1 MRPAA
6 TCANESMSALAA
18 AVRRSTALLQSCAI
32 RRVAPARHV
41 AGHRALRWCLPLLA
55 ALSGACGG
63 DGSAGAG
70 PAADVSVSTSVAS
83 VSAPTVR
90 LASETSVE
98 VRCDATLNAQS
109 SGTGKGTWG
118 DTDIAFYDLRDT
130 TRSLGTVSI
139 PASDVKDA
147 WRQDTLSG
155 GASATSRWSMTG
167 STAFAATFRSHYQ
180 TAGTTRTASASLHC
194 APPSA
199 TVGTPPT
206 ITALTVNPAGGTLDV
221 GTQMTVPFTANTP
234 AGALL
239 SILRLTGACEQEVPY
254 VHDFEPSVSLTTG
267 ATLGWPCQLGATVG
281 VQLITVDAVGNAAVK
296 TVSTG
301 PTLSDSLRPT
311 TWAVFWGRQWLDY
324 LPSPYGEYL
333 APDTLYAEVEVQDNY
348 KVRAIYLE
356 VYPFGVTDTLVVRDS
371 VLVSSSDCPGPLA
384 CGNLFPVVLRP
395 EWAGDKLQFRFY
407 GRDVQGM
414 VSNVYTTVSGCVQIT
429 ASTVNAPYT
438 PNKPLYDP
446 PCVYGPGDPAPSR
459 TPSSSRLSRTNGPI
473 WDPPIRSA
481 TSWNVIAT
489 RRYDAHALH

>member
-1 MRPAA
+1 
-6 TCANESMSALAA
+6 
-18 AVRRSTALLQSCAI
+18 
-32 RRVAPARHV
+32 
-41 AGHRALRWCLPLLA
+41 
-55 ALSGACGG
+55 
-63 DGSAGAG
+63 
-70 PAADVSVSTSVAS
+70 
-83 VSAPTVR
+83 
-90 LASETSVE
+90 
-98 VRCDATLNAQS
+98 
-109 SGTGKGTWG
+109 
-118 DTDIAFYDLRDT
+118 
-130 TRSLGTVSI
+130 
-139 PASDVKDA
+139 
-147 WRQDTLSG
+147 
-155 GASATSRWSMTG
+155 
-167 STAFAATFRSHYQ
+167 
-180 TAGTTRTASASLHC
+180 
-194 APPSA
+194 
-199 TVGTPPT
+199 
-206 ITALTVNPAGGTLDV
+206 
-221 GTQMTVPFTANTP
+221 
-234 AGALL
+234 
-239 SILRLTGACEQEVPY
+239 
-254 VHDFEPSVSLTTG
+254 
-267 ATLGWPCQLGATVG
+267 VG